1 MPKSNKCCPS
11 SKSHNGSCVEK
22 CVKECKE
29 AYCRAKYEKLAVKL
43 LKTGLIQGRCQYAAD
58 RNLDVVAGAKF
69 QWLNVQL
76 INDTGS
82 VPSAADLA
90 PAGYGSVAAFQ
101 AVDPTLS
108 NYVFAISYSST
119 ALVNATLTGA
129 GQGVPLVQ
137 DILQDYYGVGLGYL
151 TIPPGVGTAAPIW
164 GTSNLTT
171 IAYFATPTATSAGY
185 PGLAAYT
192 NAYITAMQQI
202 IAALPI
208 GAAVAGGYNVPL
220 FNDVTFTVNSAN
232 NEPVTQVATVGIIKL
247 QAATTVTNDDEYII
261 YGYTRN
267 ACPPLL

>member
-43 LKTGLIQGRCQYAAD
+43 LKTGLIQDSCNYAAD

-76 INDTGS
+76 INEAS
-82 VPSAADLA
+82 SPSAADLA

-108 NYVFAISYSST
+108 NYVFALSYSQT
-119 ALVNATLTGA
+119 ALLNATLTGA

-137 DILQDYYGVGLGYL
+137 DILEDYYGVGLGYL
-151 TIPPGVGTAAPIW
+151 TAPPGTAPLPTW
-164 GTSNLTT
+164 GTSNLTN
-171 IAYFATPTATSAGY
+171 IADFATTTASAAGY
-185 PGLAAYT
+185 PALAAYT

-202 IAALPI
+202 IAALPVTQAI
-208 GAAVAGGYNVPL
+208 AGPLNVPL

-232 NEPVTQVATVGIIKL
+232 NEPVTQVATVGIIRL
-247 QAATTVTNDDEYII
+247 QDATTVTTDDVFII
-261 YGYTRN
+261 YGVTRN
-267 ACPPLL
+267 ACPPLC